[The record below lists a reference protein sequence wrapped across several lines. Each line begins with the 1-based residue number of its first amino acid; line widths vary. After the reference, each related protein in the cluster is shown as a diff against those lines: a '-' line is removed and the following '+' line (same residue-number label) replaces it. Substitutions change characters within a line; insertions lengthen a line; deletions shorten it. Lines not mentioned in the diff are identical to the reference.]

1 MPYQINIFY
10 LKVNGATQNG
20 NVDIGPTVHN
30 SHTANSKFIG
40 ANFSLGDFSPS
51 SSLQSSGNLDLDGS
65 DQDQIA
71 NPSMPISNQI

>member
-1 MPYQINIFY
+1 MPYFINIFNV
-10 LKVNGATQNG
+10 KTNGITQNG
-20 NVDIGPTVHN
+20 NLDIGATIHN

-51 SSLQSSGNLDLDGS
+51 SSCMGNSSIDTDIS

-71 NPSMPISNQI
+71 NPSLPIGNQF